1 MLLINGLSTFPNKRN
16 QFLSK
21 GSKSLSKNPPDCP
34 IFCIYVFDNFVL
46 AEELFAKALRNF
58 ESCILVNNSL

>member
-46 AEELFAKALRNF
+46 AEELFA
-58 ESCILVNNSL
+58 